1 MKNNNLIKF
10 LVKLLFS
17 FIVFFS
23 IFGEKVDSLIYNFIE
38 VDAYELPYVEE
49 IPIEQKV
56 EPKPLSVVD
65 EDGNILFRL
74 NADGSVVHGI
84 WAEEAELIDSLGESN
99 FKDFDKTMYTKDNI
113 NFYKS
118 ASSDSEVLKELNIG
132 TAVFVSE
139 IYSNEWCLVHHEGIL
154 GFINLDSLSE
164 EQVLRKVSS
173 TAYWDKYNRT
183 SASGRTLVEGKS
195 IAGKIEWLGKYADIY
210 ACNDDGTLGDL
221 LGTYRFDD
229 TGYGAET
236 GYGDS
241 IILEDK
247 SIGTI
252 ENGTCIDFYREN
264 ESDCWSY
271 GRRDVYIVIK
281 N

>member
-1 MKNNNLIKF
+1 MCSRNDCRAGRKRKN
-10 LVKLLFS
+10 VWR
-17 FIVFFS
+17 
-23 IFGEKVDSLIYNFIE
+23 
-38 VDAYELPYVEE
+38 
-49 IPIEQKV
+49 
-56 EPKPLSVVD
+56 
-65 EDGNILFRL
+65 EDGQ
-74 NADGSVVHGI
+74 S
-84 WAEEAELIDSLGESN
+84 
-99 FKDFDKTMYTKDNI
+99 
-113 NFYKS
+113 
-118 ASSDSEVLKELNIG
+118 
-132 TAVFVSE
+132 
-139 IYSNEWCLVHHEGIL
+139 
-154 GFINLDSLSE
+154 
-164 EQVLRKVSS
+164 
-173 TAYWDKYNRT
+173 
-183 SASGRTLVEGKS
+183 
-195 IAGKIEWLGKYADIY
+195 YADRY